1 MRGRSSSSSSTPTLD
16 LSTLSWRRSTSCR
29 CQSCREPSLRAPAGH
44 DRLRPARPLTFAPF
58 SHPTLPTSRVCAQAD
73 KWQAPG
79 VAHAA
84 LERAHRF
91 PSHVPG
97 LFALAVLHD
106 SAVVA
111 ADMLGLFDGGAPVF
125 RFAKV
130 ERDAPY
136 VYTRPAWRLADIPAS
151 LGIQMMERQ
160 AALSWTLLQIESA
173 IFDPECSQVKSW
185 PPLACDLK
193 AVRPL
198 VPLPRNLGDVI

>member
-1 MRGRSSSSSSTPTLD
+1 M
-16 LSTLSWRRSTSCR
+16 STLSWRRSTSCR